1 MSGQKEIQRTV
12 LVVEDDDSLQD
23 VLTYNLTKKGY
34 RVLQALDGDRA
45 LELARESDPDVI
57 VLDIMLPGL
66 DGLEVCRIV
75 RREMATPILILTA
88 RGPRVRQ
95 GGGAGARGR

>member
-1 MSGQKEIQRTV
+1 MQQEVKRTV

-34 RVLQALDGDRA
+34 RVLQAFDGDEA
-45 LELARESDPDVI
+45 LDLARERNPDVI

-88 RGPRVRQ
+88 RDQEIG
-95 GGGAGARGR
+95 